1 MLKKILKII
10 LKTYFLQFD
19 ISQFFGLIW
28 KKKPLLLLLLFCKN
42 SYFFSNLYVNIWNNK
57 MYLCK
62 KKKWVNL
69 KKKCEDNLTF

>member
-28 KKKPLLLLLLFCKN
+28 KK
-42 SYFFSNLYVNIWNNK
+42 NLYYYYYYYYFVKIAISFQIY
-57 MYLCK
+57 M
-62 KKKWVNL
+62 
-69 KKKCEDNLTF
+69 